1 MVCSGI
7 ISGGPSG
14 LVIKGPLTILP

>member
-1 MVCSGI
+1 MVCSGV